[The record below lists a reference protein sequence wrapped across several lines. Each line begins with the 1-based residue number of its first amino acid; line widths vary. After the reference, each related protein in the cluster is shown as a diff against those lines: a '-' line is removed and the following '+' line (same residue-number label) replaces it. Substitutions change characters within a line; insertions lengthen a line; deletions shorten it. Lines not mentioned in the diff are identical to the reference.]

1 MPYFIFKFIFPHERI
16 AQEKTIQ
23 SFCLFLWP
31 SSAFFIYACSK
42 RENMA
47 QLMRQS
53 KREGV
58 VPEADESSSLQDSS
72 CLTTASILPK
82 ASPLDSRRAFGA
94 TLLTLSKRQERQM
107 EKRKAA
113 SRLQRRRTLRL
124 TAEEEDRL
132 TRQAATAGI
141 SVSEYMRRQ
150 FFGGRPIIAKT
161 DDQTIRE
168 LRRLGGLLKHH
179 FEVVKRAGNPATLS
193 ELDAALREIR
203 RAIEALSERR

>member
-1 MPYFIFKFIFPHERI
+1 MLPPNQQK
-16 AQEKTIQ
+16 AVTKT
-23 SFCLFLWP
+23 
-31 SSAFFIYACSK
+31 A
-42 RENMA
+42 
-47 QLMRQS
+47 
-53 KREGV
+53 G
-58 VPEADESSSLQDSS
+58 SSSLQDGS
-72 CLTTASILPK
+72 CLTPANILPK
-82 ASPLDSRRAFGA
+82 ASPLDTRRAFGA
-94 TLLTLSKRQERQM
+94 SLLTLSKRQERQM

-141 SVSEYMRRQ
+141 SVSEYMRRL
-150 FFGGRPIIAKT
+150 FFGGRPIIART

-179 FEVVKRAGNPATLS
+179 FEAVKRTGNSATLS
-193 ELDAALREIR
+193 ELDASLREIR

>member
-1 MPYFIFKFIFPHERI
+1 
-16 AQEKTIQ
+16 
-23 SFCLFLWP
+23 
-31 SSAFFIYACSK
+31 
-42 RENMA
+42 
-47 QLMRQS
+47 
-53 KREGV
+53 
-58 VPEADESSSLQDSS
+58 
-72 CLTTASILPK
+72 
-82 ASPLDSRRAFGA
+82 
-94 TLLTLSKRQERQM
+94 M
-107 EKRKAA
+107 EKRKTT

-124 TAEEEDRL
+124 TAEEENRL

-141 SVSEYMRRQ
+141 SVSEYMRRL

-161 DDQTIRE
+161 DDLTIRE

>member
-1 MPYFIFKFIFPHERI
+1 
-16 AQEKTIQ
+16 
-23 SFCLFLWP
+23 
-31 SSAFFIYACSK
+31 
-42 RENMA
+42 
-47 QLMRQS
+47 
-53 KREGV
+53 
-58 VPEADESSSLQDSS
+58 
-72 CLTTASILPK
+72 
-82 ASPLDSRRAFGA
+82 
-94 TLLTLSKRQERQM
+94 M

-124 TAEEEDRL
+124 TAEEEYRL

-141 SVSEYMRRQ
+141 SVSEYMRRL

-161 DDQTIRE
+161 DDLTIRE

>member
-1 MPYFIFKFIFPHERI
+1 
-16 AQEKTIQ
+16 
-23 SFCLFLWP
+23 
-31 SSAFFIYACSK
+31 
-42 RENMA
+42 
-47 QLMRQS
+47 
-53 KREGV
+53 
-58 VPEADESSSLQDSS
+58 
-72 CLTTASILPK
+72 
-82 ASPLDSRRAFGA
+82 
-94 TLLTLSKRQERQM
+94 M

-141 SVSEYMRRQ
+141 SVSEYMRRLL
-150 FFGGRPIIAKT
+150 FGGRPIIAKT
-161 DDQTIRE
+161 DDLTIRE